1 MSTQRDLGHTTS
13 SVVIYGTLGAV
24 TACAATCAAGWYI
37 SGLASRG
44 VEIEPFF
51 RTLLWSAMPNGL
63 SAFFQRSLLAE
74 QCTAWL
80 SQYASWVPMATGIS
94 AAVGGLL
101 GGWSGWKLSA
111 PRTDVIRGRRYLTGS
126 QGLKVVHGE
135 MAQEARWSGSGIH
148 IHPDIQ
154 ISRDR
159 ETRGIMVVG
168 AIGGGKTVVIKH
180 IIADVV
186 RRGDKVL
193 IYDNKGDFTSEIN
206 SLVDDKSEVGLIAP
220 WDKRSMRWS
229 VAKDVRSATA
239 ARELATRL
247 IPQPESGDAQWAQGA
262 ALILSGLIT
271 TLASESN
278 GWSWNDLLQAITLDY
293 HDLRAFALRKIKLA
307 TNLLP
312 EEQSQTTQSYLSV
325 LISGAGGTISD
336 LAAADAEA
344 SGRNARVW
352 NTHDWML
359 GKGGPQIVVMQD
371 SSQFSTIAQAM
382 GSSVFRSARGAIGQ
396 MPESKTNRVWLIIDE
411 FPQLGRIQGVDG
423 IIDTGRSKG
432 VCVVLG
438 FQTKAKIDDIYGES
452 FADAL
457 LGNFGTQ
464 IICRSG
470 SAETRHWAAEQIGQQ
485 EVRRVIES
493 RSANTTVFNTKNQTT
508 GFNQSEQIV
517 TQAVVLDT
525 DLAGLGRRGD
535 GIDAV
540 LVTGSHNY
548 VAKVWWPFAKGWQ
561 KLGKPNVPAA
571 WTIALGVP
579 ENLAEQQA
587 TVPRPQSGSV
597 VEFNHLT
604 GHDVTS
610 VSLAIQQAVPAA
622 QEEPESPESPGDEL
636 LIHHASSKILNGI
649 AAETKVMVDASKIF
663 GELASTAN
671 EAAPTMPVRPV
682 TEELARRKIRV
693 RKKPGEPK
701 PGA

>member
-1 MSTQRDLGHTTS
+1 MGSRRDIRYAASGIVLYGMLGS
-13 SVVIYGTLGAV
+13 AVV
-24 TACAATCAAGWYI
+24 CAATLGVGWVV
-37 SGLASRG
+37 SGLVAHG
-44 VEIEPFF
+44 VSAPQFYQILF
-51 RTLLWSAMPNGL
+51 WSASPHWLTELFGRTEL
-63 SAFFQRSLLAE
+63 SERCSE
-74 QCTAWL
+74 WIKL
-80 SQYASWVPMATGIS
+80 SASWVPWGGGAGLIW
-94 AAVGGLL
+94 GGLL
-101 GGWSGWKLSA
+101 GAWGGWSVSY
-111 PRTDVIRGRRYLTGS
+111 PDTDVVRGRQYLTGGE
-126 QGLKVVHGE
+126 GLSAIRRE
-135 MAQEARWSGSGIH
+135 MAREAIWSGPGIY
-148 IHPDIQ
+148 IHPEIQ

-159 ETRGIMVVG
+159 ETRGLMVVG
-168 AIGGGKTVVIKH
+168 AIGGGKTVILKH
-180 IIADVV
+180 VIADVIA
-186 RRGDKVL
+186 RGDKVL
-193 IYDNKGDFTSEIN
+193 IYDNKGDFTSEID
-206 SLVDDKSEVGLIAP
+206 SLVDDKSEIGLVAP

-278 GWSWNDLLQAITLDY
+278 GWSWDDLLQAITLDY

-382 GSSVFRSARGAIGQ
+382 GSSVIRSARGAIGQ

-411 FPQLGRIQGVDG
+411 FPQLGRIQGIDG

-610 VSLAIQQAVPAA
+610 VSLTIQQAVPAA
-622 QEEPESPESPGDEL
+622 QEEPESPEFLGDEL
-636 LIHHASSKILNGI
+636 LIHHASSKMLNGI

-663 GELASTAN
+663 GELACTAN
-671 EAAPTMPVRPV
+671 EAATTMPVRPV